1 MTTMTTMAR
10 KRGLGSLFQRA
21 DGRWVYQTQLRGVR
35 VYGTGLTPD
44 EARADNRAKALS
56 QPARSSSPTPTPE
69 SVSSFLSRWL
79 VMTRPPRLATR
90 THDGYTAIVA
100 QAIVPVLGDL
110 PIATLGRMDVE
121 RAVGVWSEQRH
132 PRTVAHYLACLRAA
146 LQKAVEWGVRTDN
159 PATRVKTPRIPDS
172 KANAFSEADE
182 ARLLAYAK
190 GDTDG
195 HRLGTLVG
203 DDARGEGRAIARDPG
218 GDAKGRSGVRSS
230 DSRGVLGDA
239 EVRGGAASG
248 TPRPADPLYPL
259 WLAAFRTGMRS
270 GELCG
275 LTWDNVDFAKREI
288 RVERSLSRSHGQYI
302 LSAPKTNK
310 SRRTIPMGDQLAAVL
325 EQHRKAQMANP
336 AKLDQGLVFCRPSG
350 GPWRNDVI
358 SRRFEALCAAAGVG
372 YLSFHSARHTFAT
385 RLIKAGVNLPTI
397 MRLLGHT
404 SITTTVN
411 VYGHVSADD
420 RRAAVALLEVAG

>member
-1 MTTMTTMAR
+1 MTTMAR

-35 VYGTGLTPD
+35 VYGTGATPD
-44 EARADNRAKALS
+44 EARADNRAKSLS
-56 QPARSSSPTPTPE
+56 QPAHASLPTPTPE
-69 SVSSFLSRWL
+69 SVEAFLGRWL
-79 VMTRPPRLATR
+79 QMMRPPRLATR

-100 QAIVPVLGDL
+100 TAIVPVLGDL

-182 ARLLAYAK
+182 RRLLDYARGDVDVQRAAGPADDRREADREVPAGPRGPLDVRGVQHRGAVRGMQPVLHGDESARLA
-190 GDTDG
+190 
-195 HRLGTLVG
+195 
-203 DDARGEGRAIARDPG
+203 
-218 GDAKGRSGVRSS
+218 
-230 DSRGVLGDA
+230 
-239 EVRGGAASG
+239 
-248 TPRPADPLYPL
+248 RPADPLYPL

-358 SRRFEALCAAAGVG
+358 SRRFEALCAAAGVP
-372 YLSFHSARHTFAT
+372 YLSFHSCRHSHAT
-385 RLIKAGVNLPTI
+385 RLLERGARIDVVMKLMGHSNINTTI
-397 MRLLGHT
+397 G
-404 SITTTVN
+404 I
-411 VYGHVSADD
+411 YGHVTETAKRSAID
-420 RRAAVALLEVAG
+420 LLEDVG